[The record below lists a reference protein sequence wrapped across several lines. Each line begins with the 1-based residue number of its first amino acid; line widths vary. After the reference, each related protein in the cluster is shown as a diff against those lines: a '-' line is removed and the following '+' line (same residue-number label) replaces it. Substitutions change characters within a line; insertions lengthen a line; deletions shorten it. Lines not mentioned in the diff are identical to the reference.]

1 MDEISELEVQCA
13 ADSQDSVKDTTA
25 PGMTVQGESNGTVCT
40 ESKDHAVINGHV
52 EPGEPSQNGLTRV
65 KEERPSTLPPS
76 VDGPGDTNNNV
87 QDTKAPVLDPGSSL
101 LSSVP
106 ASSSRAPG
114 SFSASGQAELRHD
127 VSEGRLGVVKKEEEP
142 VSPIPALVPVGDQAA
157 YRRSGPSSDKGK
169 LEELSST
176 KSDNS
181 QPSVKSESGKE
192 VARQSGQPSTQG
204 GSSGANSDGKVPS
217 GEKTLQLGS
226 DSRVKQEN
234 DTVSVGI
241 DNTAS
246 DGKEENREWSQ
257 SMSDDE
263 SVGAMNNLLDDI
275 NQIQDD
281 LEGRMDDIEQQLTG
295 EIPSSSFT
303 VQYFELFGCVQSYFS
318 TTSFQGKGLGNEVDS
333 SNFSRCANRD
343 LAPIKLDVTCTHAY
357 QHTRIT
363 PGNARSSRFRL
374 ARANHAVVKNKTVH
388 ISQFISTW

>member
-1 MDEISELEVQCA
+1 MDKIGELEVQSA

-25 PGMTVQGESNGTVCT
+25 AGMTVQGESNGTVCT
-40 ESKDHAVINGHV
+40 EGKDHAVINGHV

-65 KEERPSTLPPS
+65 KEERPSTPPPS

-114 SFSASGQAELRHD
+114 SFNTSGQADLRHD

-142 VSPIPALVPVGDQAA
+142 VSPIPALVPVGEQTA
-157 YRRSGPSSDKGK
+157 YIKSGPSSDKGK
-169 LEELSST
+169 PEELSST

-192 VARQSGQPSTQG
+192 VSRQSGQPSTQG
-204 GSSGANSDGKVPS
+204 GSSGADSDAKVPS
-217 GEKTLQLGS
+217 GERTPPLGS

-234 DTVSVGI
+234 NNISATS
-241 DNTAS
+241 DNSAS
-246 DGKEENREWSQ
+246 GGKEENRESSQ

-275 NQIQDD
+275 TQIQDD

-295 EIPSSSFT
+295 EIPGSSFT
-303 VQYFELFGCVQSYFS
+303 VF
-318 TTSFQGKGLGNEVDS
+318 
-333 SNFSRCANRD
+333 
-343 LAPIKLDVTCTHAY
+343 
-357 QHTRIT
+357 
-363 PGNARSSRFRL
+363 
-374 ARANHAVVKNKTVH
+374 
-388 ISQFISTW
+388 